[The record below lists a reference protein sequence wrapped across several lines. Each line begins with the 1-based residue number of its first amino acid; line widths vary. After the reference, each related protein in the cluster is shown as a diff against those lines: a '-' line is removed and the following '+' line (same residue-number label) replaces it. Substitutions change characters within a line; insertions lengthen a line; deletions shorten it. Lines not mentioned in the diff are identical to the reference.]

1 LLQRNFQILRPRSL
15 LAKNAGEAN
24 DSDSKEEKKQKSAR
38 SKKKHSNSKKANKKA
53 QKDLTRAEEI
63 TDNVAREETS
73 PAISYSQAVS
83 KTSFDIRKDTTTQ
96 KS

>member
-1 LLQRNFQILRPRSL
+1 MRPRSL

-73 PAISYSQAVS
+73 PARSYSQAVS